1 MTYLNYQ
8 GFSAGIIISFFLI
21 IILIATKKY
30 HIKFSSDANYG
41 PQKVHS
47 LQIMRIG
54 GIITLPSYLLTSYF
68 FEHYKLFFFELSL
81 VLIPAYIYGLREDLF
96 KNITPFKRLIGI
108 LLSAI
113 LIKIYLGISLT
124 DFGLFKINQNYLII
138 FITVLGITTL
148 ANAFNIIDGL
158 NGLSLGTTIINLLFI
173 FLISMKVHD
182 NFIQNL
188 CLFLIFPFITI
199 ILFNF
204 PIARLFS
211 GDAGAYVMGICV
223 SVASILLAENN
234 NSVNPF
240 CSLLIIIYPL
250 YECVRSFFRRLF
262 AGRRIDVPDNFHLH
276 SLIYKYLQNKINIK
290 FANPIASC
298 SILILP
304 FLCSLWSYIY
314 NDQQYKLIL
323 GIFIFVMI
331 YEILTAIILK
341 ILSSYKI

>member
-1 MTYLNYQ
+1 MTYFSYQ
-8 GFSAGIIISFFLI
+8 GFYVGIIISFILL

-30 HIKFSSDANYG
+30 HIKYSLDENRG

-47 LQIMRIG
+47 LKIMRIG
-54 GIITLPSYLLTSYF
+54 GIITIPSYLLASYF
-68 FEHYKLFFFELSL
+68 FEHDRLFFFELSL
-81 VLIPAYIYGLREDLF
+81 SFIPAYIYGLREDFF
-96 KNITPFKRLIGI
+96 KNITPFKRFIAI

-124 DFGLFKINQNYLII
+124 DFGLFKINQTYLII
-138 FITVLGITTL
+138 FITVIGITTL

-173 FLISMKVHD
+173 FLISMKVQD

-188 CLFLIFPFITI
+188 CLFLIFPFITM

-204 PIARLFS
+204 PTARIFS
-211 GDAGAYVMGICV
+211 GDAGAYVMGFSV
-223 SVASILLAENN
+223 SVAAILIAENN

-250 YECVRSFFRRLF
+250 YECIRSFFRRLF
-262 AGRRIDVPDNFHLH
+262 TGRRIDVPDNFHLH
-276 SLIYKYLQNKINIK
+276 SLIYKYLQKKMNLK

-314 NDQQYKLIL
+314 NNQQYKLIL
-323 GIFIFVMI
+323 GIFIFIMI

-341 ILSSYKI
+341 RLSSYKI